1 MYVTYFDEVKA
12 NLKQGQKSYF
22 FAGICVPM
30 AEISTIEAK
39 LNTLAEEVFGSKE
52 LAGHTEFHSSQI
64 YAGKYPCKGMSPEQR
79 CKIFERLATIL
90 GESDSVKRVYAEIY
104 TDRLSATQKKPNEIA
119 FSFFCEKVQQIMKQL
134 NQTTILIGDQDDEQM
149 VAMIQDFA
157 RYRADGTFWRYG
169 VNITHIVDT
178 VHFARSHHSR
188 MIQLADFYAFYIS
201 SWSSGKKGWFFD
213 NYRNSVRQKFF
224 PPANAYKEWP
234 RQSL

>member
-12 NLKQGQKSYF
+12 GQGQKSYF

-30 AEISTIEAK
+30 TEISTIEAK

-52 LAGHTEFHSSQI
+52 LTKNTEFHSSKI
-64 YAGKYPCKGMSPEQR
+64 YSGKYPCKGMKPEQR
-79 CKIFERLATIL
+79 FKIFERLATIL
-90 GESDSVKRVYAEIY
+90 GESENVKRVYAEIF
-104 TDRLSATQKKPNEIA
+104 TDKLSATQKKPNEIA

-134 NQTTILIGDQDDEQM
+134 KQTTILIGDQDDEQM
-149 VAMIQDFA
+149 VTMIKDFA
-157 RYRADGTFWRYG
+157 RYRANGTFWKYG
-169 VNITHIVDT
+169 VEITHIVDT

-201 SWSSGKKGWFFD
+201 SWGAGKKGWFFE
-213 NYRNSVRQKFF
+213 NYRKSVTQKFF

-234 RQSL
+234 HQAL